1 MVIGSVFTTGACFV
15 VGFGGDSIMTT
26 STRFI
31 GLVMTAALWATM
43 AAAQGLTN
51 AGAGEDLPPN
61 LTIPTPGV
69 EALPVPS
76 GQAAETTATSP
87 TDLAPSGD
95 SDGYCESGNCD
106 PYLPRERGLWAEL
119 APIESTGTW
128 LRRGFW
134 YAETDAVIYNR
145 LWNRKDQRFAAE
157 DPNVTLGPA
166 FNAAAGQGTSLGF
179 NPLFIDSNRVLI
191 LNGGL
196 PGQDVAARGTL
207 GNFLFRDDHNRD
219 HTIEFTAEGG
229 GSWEQDRTVS
239 SVAEHGLFVPFFQAG
254 HNRTFNQSTT
264 QEIDYGSDLSQLELN
279 YRVRGRLGHDQ
290 LVMDPNGNW
299 HRSADAGFEKE
310 YLVGLRFVDMNEN
323 FDWSATDIVNVG
335 DDGDYRIRTRNDLVG
350 FQLGAGTTYQAP
362 RWSLGATAKGA
373 VCVNRAT
380 GDSQLNF
387 TADDTN
393 DFNQRMVENQLS
405 FVGEF
410 KLQGKYHLLPNVSL
424 RAGYE
429 LLLITSAA
437 IAPNQATFTS
447 NTTYLNTTANPFYH
461 GAAFGCDFYW

>member
-1 MVIGSVFTTGACFV
+1 
-15 VGFGGDSIMTT
+15 MTN
-26 STRFI
+26 STRLI
-31 GLVMTAALWATM
+31 GLVMTAALWAGV

-51 AGAGEDLPPN
+51 AGAGDDLPPD
-61 LTIPTPGV
+61 LTVPSQGI
-69 EALPVPS
+69 EALPAPA
-76 GQAAETTATSP
+76 GQTVGAPMASP
-87 TDLAPSGD
+87 TDLAPSAD
-95 SDGYCESGNCD
+95 SSDGYYESENCD
-106 PYLPRERGLWAEL
+106 PYLPQDRGLWTEL

-157 DPNVTLGPA
+157 DQNVTLGPV
-166 FNAAAGQGTSLGF
+166 NGQSLGF
-179 NPLFIDSNRVLI
+179 NPIFLDTNRVLI

-219 HTIEFTAEGG
+219 HTVEFTAQGG
-229 GSWEQDRTVS
+229 GTWEQERTVA
-239 SVAEHGLFVPFFQAG
+239 SVAPNGLFVPFFQAG
-254 HNRTFNQSTT
+254 HNRTFNASST
-264 QEIDYGSDLSQLELN
+264 QAIDYASDLAGFEVN

-310 YLVGLRFVDMNEN
+310 YLVGLRFIEMGER
-323 FDWSATDIVNVG
+323 FDWTATDIATGTVIVG
-335 DDGDYRIRTRNDLVG
+335 DDGEYRIRTQNDLFG
-350 FQLGAGTTYQAP
+350 YQMGTGATYQAP
-362 RWSLGATAKGA
+362 RWSVGAFAKGG
-373 VCVNRAT
+373 VFLNRAT
-380 GDSQLNF
+380 GDSRLNF

-393 DFNQRMVENQLS
+393 DFNLHLVENQLS

-410 KLQGKYHLLPNVSL
+410 KLQGKYHVLPNVSL

-447 NTTYLNTTANPFYH
+447 DTTYLNTTANPFYH
-461 GAAFGCDFYW
+461 GAVFGCDFYW